1 VFAGLLVKAVG
12 PLAVVD
18 EPPRAPDVPAR
29 SQARVHSIKL
39 DPPTDNFL
47 ESVVDLMSR
56 AGFPKAGRSE
66 VVRVALGELRRQLD
80 GRSPTETVKF
90 FLDRDAER
98 RLARL
103 DRELPNGS
111 Q

>member
-1 VFAGLLVKAVG
+1 V
-12 PLAVVD
+12 LAVTD
-18 EPPRAPDVPAR
+18 APPGDLREPLK
-29 SQARVHSIKL
+29 SQPRVHSIKL
-39 DPPTDNFL
+39 DAPIDNWL

-56 AGFPKAGRSE
+56 AGLPKAGRSE
-66 VVRVALGELRRQLD
+66 VIRVALGELRRQLG

-103 DRELPNGS
+103 DPAPHQDSR
-111 Q
+111 